1 MSDQQNE
8 IVMLAAEYQRLQR
21 QLVSKTQQLD
31 ALMSMNGEGGDFP
44 TDFAG
49 NMIRRYSIDFSFTPG
64 VLEPQEGSVTVEAG
78 STFRCAYVESFV
90 TVVGTADDAYTGNP
104 VTVQAV
110 MPWNLRQDAFDYL
123 WRVRDTGT
131 DREWVEPPQPAL
143 FGGGGYVGP
152 LWLPRRVVL
161 GGGTVIYAVVD
172 PFISESDDVAF
183 GGGGGVVTN
192 YKVQMSFVGHDVPD
206 GSPL

>member
-8 IVMLAAEYQRLQR
+8 IVALANEYQRLQR

-31 ALMSMNGEGGDFP
+31 ALMSMNGEAGDFP
-44 TDFAG
+44 PDFAG
-49 NMIRRYSIDFSFTPG
+49 NELRRYSIDFPFVPG

-90 TVVGTADDAYTGNP
+90 RAVGTADDPYSGDPSTAQ
-104 VTVQAV
+104 VTL
-110 MPWNLRQDAFDYL
+110 PWDVRQSAFDYM

-161 GGGTVIYAVVD
+161 GGGTVIYATLD
-172 PFISESDDVAF
+172 PFVSAVDGVNFFAS
-183 GGGGGVVTN
+183 GGVTG
-192 YKVQMSFVGHDVPD
+192 YTVQMSFVGHDVPD